1 MLKIWPWFYTWRK
14 FIISEWSVRK
24 RKPKNQHERKMNG
37 IEPLSTV
44 ERVWP
49 VSCAG
54 HVCRICLPSV
64 SVNMPMGLDASGM
77 RLLWE
82 GETES
87 ASSWQHVRKL
97 PTLRGRGQRRR
108 RRFLFSSSGND
119 AIRIPADWNTS
130 SSGTGRVAS
139 LQLLDPVDWKSSRLR
154 YKEITGNHYLVF
166 PVWIDILD
174 QEKKPWY
181 TYNIQFDRTSYIRRR
196 AGRENPGKKNE
207 TTHPRPSSDFP
218 ITDEKKRL
226 TLRYSLAISLAAVEC
241 GRISAISAG
250 KKGEFRSRTSS
261 ISIRFPSSAINDST
275 SNLVRGNPQKETAKE
290 KKIEVGSRPNK

>member
-1 MLKIWPWFYTWRK
+1 MLKIWTWFYTWRK

-37 IEPLSTV
+37 IESLSVV

-77 RLLWE
+77 CLLWE

-87 ASSWQHVRKL
+87 ASSWQHARKL
-97 PTLRGRGQRRR
+97 PTLRGRRRRRR

-130 SSGTGRVAS
+130 SSGTGRVAA

-154 YKEITGNHYLVF
+154 YKEITGNHYFIFFQFGSIFL
-166 PVWIDILD
+166 I
-174 QEKKPWY
+174 KKRSRG
-181 TYNIQFDRTSYIRRR
+181 THITFNSIEHHIRRR
-196 AGRENPGKKNE
+196 ARSGKSRKKERDDTSASIFRFSNHGREKKA
-207 TTHPRPSSDFP
+207 HA
-218 ITDEKKRL
+218 
-226 TLRYSLAISLAAVEC
+226 TL
-241 GRISAISAG
+241 
-250 KKGEFRSRTSS
+250 
-261 ISIRFPSSAINDST
+261 
-275 SNLVRGNPQKETAKE
+275 
-290 KKIEVGSRPNK
+290 

>member
-24 RKPKNQHERKMNG
+24 RKPKNQHEIKMNG
-37 IEPLSTV
+37 IESLSAV

-64 SVNMPMGLDASGM
+64 SVNMPIGLDASGM
-77 RLLWE
+77 CLLWE

-87 ASSWQHVRKL
+87 ASSWQHARKL
-97 PTLRGRGQRRR
+97 PTLRGRRR
-108 RRFLFSSSGND
+108 RRFLFSSSSND

-130 SSGTGRVAS
+130 SSGTGRVAA

-154 YKEITGNHYLVF
+154 YKEITGNHYFIFF
-166 PVWIDILD
+166 PAWIDILD

-181 TYNIQFDRTSYIRRR
+181 TYNIQFNSIEHHIRRR
-196 AGRENPGKKNE
+196 AGRENPGKKNG

-226 TLRYSLAISLAAVEC
+226 TLRYSLTISLAAVEC

-250 KKGEFRSRTSS
+250 KKVEFRSRTRSL
-261 ISIRFPSSAINDST
+261 SIRFPSSAINDST